1 MAASLTSSGLPAT
14 GYYAP
19 DYQIDVSGQQLDP
32 GTKGDVLELKVTMDL
47 DNLTHFDLTVNNWD
61 DTQLNF
67 NYSDTSTFDLVT
79 LVHVPTAYPP
89 APDAAKDPQNE
100 HTVRCQRSMG

>member
-61 DTQLNF
+61 DTQLAF
-67 NYSDTSTFDLVT
+67 KYSDTSTFDLGN
-79 LVHVPTAYPP
+79 LVHVQMGYAP
-89 APDAAKDPQNE
+89 APGAAKDPQKGY
-100 HTVRCQRSMG
+100 TVWCRWSMG